1 MNSIRAIRQHLEMFQ
16 QTFSNALNDASPLAK
31 QPQHIQLPL
40 KLHQLATLSEMRN
53 KEINLQRGLQLDTT
67 TLFSSYAFL
76 GDRSGTGKTLT
87 TLAHISQMAMYPLT
101 EESRH
106 PLSNLHPLST
116 SACFSITPRE
126 QSQNLYDSLI
136 VVPHTLYKQWQDTI
150 TTHTTLKTHFLKSQ
164 RDLDKDSLIT
174 HLQSSHL
181 TLISNTLLSPF
192 LNNLKARQ
200 ILSPTWRRVFFD
212 EADTIRLSS
221 TCLFPSANM
230 TWYITASYTNML
242 LANNYYTSYTLRQL
256 PQEFLQSLAPEIQQ
270 MISDTI
276 INHPTVQFF
285 RTQSYSYFQHHLKGL
300 HPLRGWLVV
309 RSTNAFIEQSIQLP
323 PLFQQTIRCQP
334 PLTHEVLQSSIP
346 PEVESMLHAG
356 DIQGALQML
365 EIPQHTPIT
374 IVEAVT
380 QYYTKQLE
388 QLKNNPQESDAI
400 QERIHRLEANIQ
412 GIKQRL
418 EQASKEVCAICYE
431 PHEKPVLTPCC
442 NKLFCGNCILSW
454 MVRLPACPLCR
465 ASLHPSELKQIGDIH
480 LPSTKQKFPKKQ
492 DALLTILQE
501 NPEGKF
507 IIFSKY
513 ENPLLHIQQHIS
525 QHFPCQALQGNKD
538 QIAKQ
543 LAAFE
548 SGELKLLFLTSRH
561 AAAGLTIPSAS
572 HLIVYHKISI
582 EDEKQIIGRA
592 YCLGRKTPLQI
603 IKLFHVKE

>member
-101 EESRH
+101 EESRY

-221 TCLFPSANM
+221 TCLLPSANM

-242 LANNYYTSYTLRQL
+242 LANNYYTSYILRQL

-431 PHEKPVLTPCC
+431 PHEKPVLSPCC